1 MSVQRINGCP
11 IDLKKLTDKELFA
24 LAEYIGRN
32 LDQAEREIAA
42 VNYEL
47 TRRALNKSFDPPLQ
61 PAS

>member
-11 IDLKKLTDKELFA
+11 LDLMRMTDDEIFR

-32 LDQAEREIAA
+32 LDQAERELTL
-42 VNYEL
+42 VNEEM
-47 TRRALNKSFDPPLQ
+47 TRRALVKSFDPA

>member
-1 MSVQRINGCP
+1 M
-11 IDLKKLTDKELFA
+11 TDDEIFR

-32 LDQAEREIAA
+32 LDQAEKELAL

-47 TRRALNKSFDPPLQ
+47 TRRSLVRSFDPA